1 MLTDEARRALL
12 ARIPSQPGVYRMLDA
27 EGTVLYVGKAKELK
41 RRVSSYFSRS
51 LNHRLQVMVA
61 RIADI
66 QITVTRTEGEA
77 LLLEADLIK
86 SHQPR
91 FNVLLRDDKSYP
103 FIYLSTQDAFPRLA
117 FYRGSRKGK
126 GRYFGPYPSA
136 SAVRETLQLLQKIF
150 PVRQCR
156 DSFFRNRSR
165 PCLQYQIKR
174 CTAPCVGLISEPDYA
189 EDVARSIK
197 FLDGRTDEVIRELGE
212 RMDEAA
218 AALEFERA
226 AVLRDQIATLGRI
239 QQRQYVT
246 ASGGDLDILACATEA
261 GVHCVQVFFIR
272 AGHNLGNKSFFPKA
286 PLDATPETV
295 MAGFLTQFYADKPIA
310 PELLVS
316 HAPEEQEFLETA
328 FAQRAGRRVAIRHPL
343 RGERAQWLKMAQ
355 SNAELALKSRLGSRS
370 GYNQRLEALR
380 ELLKLDEQPRRM
392 ECFDISHT
400 QGELTVASCVV
411 FDDEGPRK
419 SDYRRFNIDGIA
431 PGDDYAAMAQAL
443 GRRYKRIKDGE
454 VPVPDLLFIDGGR
467 GQLNAA
473 VGILEELGIQ
483 GVRLVGVAKG
493 PDRKP
498 GAEQLWQPHQRHA
511 IIAPADSPAMHLI
524 QQIRDEAH
532 RFAITGHRQRR
543 DKARRTSVLEDIP
556 GVGAKRRASLLR
568 AFGGLR
574 GLRRASAD
582 DIARVD
588 GISTV
593 LAEQIHQAVHQ
604 ELGG

>member
-1 MLTDEARRALL
+1 MLSDASRRALL
-12 ARIPSQPGVYRMLDA
+12 ARIPTQPGVYRMLDA
-27 EGTVLYVGKAKELK
+27 EGGVLYVGKAKELK

-61 RIADI
+61 QIADVAV
-66 QITVTRTEGEA
+66 TVTRTEGEA

-103 FIYLSTQDAFPRLA
+103 FIYLSTQDRFPRLA
-117 FYRGSRKGK
+117 FYRGSRKTK

-156 DSFFRNRSR
+156 DTFFRNRSR

-174 CTAPCVGLISEPDYA
+174 CTGPCVGLVSEQDYG
-189 EDVARSIK
+189 EDVARTIK
-197 FLDGRTDEVIRELGE
+197 FLDGRTNEVIRELGE

-218 AALEFERA
+218 DALEFERA
-226 AVLRDQIATLGRI
+226 AVLRDQIATLRRI

-246 ASGGDLDILACATEA
+246 AGGGDLDILAHASE
-261 GVHCVQVFFIR
+261 GGLHCVQVFFIR

-286 PLDATPETV
+286 PAEATPGTV
-295 MAGFLTQFYADKPIA
+295 MAGFLTQFYADKPIP

-316 HAPEEQEFLETA
+316 QAPEELEFLESA
-328 FAQRAGRRVAIRHPL
+328 FAERAGRKVAISYRL

-355 SNAELALKSRLGSRS
+355 SNADLSLQSRLGSRA
-370 GYNQRLEALR
+370 GYSQRLEALR
-380 ELLKLDEQPRRM
+380 DLLGLDELPARM

-411 FDDEGPRK
+411 FDGEGPRK
-419 SDYRRFNIDGIA
+419 SDYRRFNIEGIA

-443 GRRYKRIKDGE
+443 ERRYKRIKAGE

-473 VGILEELGIQ
+473 IGILEELGIHD
-483 GVRLVGVAKG
+483 VRLVGVAKG
-493 PDRKP
+493 PDRKA

-511 IIAPADSPAMHLI
+511 LIAPADSPAMHLV

-543 DKARRTSVLEDIP
+543 DKARRTSVLEDIA
-556 GVGAKRRASLLR
+556 GVGPKRRANLLK
-568 AFGGLR
+568 AFGGIR
-574 GLRRASAD
+574 GLRSASAE

-588 GISTV
+588 GISSA
-593 LAEQIHQAVHQ
+593 LAEQIHQAVNQ
-604 ELGG
+604 DSA